1 MLGLS
6 ACASQATSPTVRAN
20 RPAVS
25 SDHEKGLK
33 PLMGSCPNVGL
44 KPTTPQ
50 YDAGR
55 IVDPPVCEPTA
66 QGNRPAATAAADPAD
81 EPPGVRSHA
90 AGFRVGAGFKN
101 ANSVVAVLP
110 TTTPPARSITPTSA
124 ASTRA
129 GTSRCNA
136 EPYAV
141 GSSVVSIM
149 SFKPMGSPAR
159 AAGPECAVEFVA
171 EPVALMASCSSTKLV
186 NARIFG
192 SCAAIAASV

>member
-1 MLGLS
+1 M
-6 ACASQATSPTVRAN
+6 
-20 RPAVS
+20 S
-25 SDHEKGLK
+25 SDHANGLK
-33 PLMGSCPNVGL
+33 PLIGSCPNVGL

-66 QGNRPAATAAADPAD
+66 QGNRPAATAAAEPAD

-90 AGFRVGAGFKN
+90 AGLRVGAGFKN

-110 TTTPPARSITPTSA
+110 ITTPPARLITPTSA

-129 GTSRCNA
+129 GTSECNA

-149 SFKPMGSPAR
+149 SFKPIGSPPSETVPEL
-159 AAGPECAVEFVA
+159 AAELA
-171 EPVALMASCSSTKLV
+171 ALIAACSSIKLV
-186 NARIFG
+186 NAKTFG
-192 SCAAIAASV
+192 SCAAIAARV